1 MFQTKKSPA
10 QIPNQ
15 EDIYQLLA
23 KEEWA
28 SLLSFVWN
36 NPSLID
42 SDPIIKHA
50 VTTCESVFFSNL
62 ERETDKEKL
71 ISTLETFYVLQ
82 TEGKYHLAEDKF
94 RIVIVE
100 LVKLW
105 RGKDLKQAYSRAKN
119 FPDDELCREVIKNY
133 EDSLPKQVLH
143 SQSHII
149 QVTENKNVSEADGR
163 RTLFK
168 SRQEREFF
176 GAVIDEFPMSTVYP
190 NVGLSSII
198 EFKLVRNALSS
209 AEKDFFF
216 KGVVDCVVF
225 DHHHDLYLPKFFF
238 ELDSIFHDTP
248 EQKQKDQYKD
258 KILAAAG
265 QKLLRIRRTNEK
277 QDRGDFIKLIRDI
290 TKEKNV

>member
-1 MFQTKKSPA
+1 MFQTKKPPTP
-10 QIPNQ
+10 ILNQ
-15 EDIYQLLA
+15 EDIYQLLV
-23 KEEWA
+23 KKEWA
-28 SLLSFVWN
+28 SLLSFVWQ

-50 VTTCESVFFSNL
+50 VATCETEFFSNL

-71 ISTLETFYVLQ
+71 VNTLETFHLLH
-82 TEGKYHLAEDKF
+82 TGHKYHLAEDKF

-105 RGKDLKQAYSRAKN
+105 RDKNLEQAYSRAKN
-119 FPDDELCREVIKNY
+119 FPDDEVCRAIIKEY

-149 QVTENKNVSEADGR
+149 QVTENKNILNADGR

-168 SRQEREFF
+168 SLQEREFF
-176 GAVIDEFPMSTVYP
+176 GAVRDEFPMFTVYP

-198 EFKLVRNALSS
+198 EFKLVKDSLSS

-225 DHHHDLYLPKFFF
+225 DHHDLYLPKFFY
-238 ELDSIFHDTP
+238 ELDSVFHDNP

-277 QDRGDFIKLIRDI
+277 QNRGDFAKLIRDI
-290 TKEKNV
+290 TEKNNV